1 MDFRLLKDIICV
13 SSTPEYSGYN
23 TKLRRNQYCEIKSKT
38 NVLYNPLLDTSTI
51 LTAMHAVE
59 KVTKEAEQEIT
70 MLMRNHQ
77 LYRVAVNIVWADP
90 RQWPQFFSRLGGIY
104 MLMSFIGCV
113 DKLMGGS
120 GLNMLMGKALAGV
133 EKLLLGGKFLMN
145 LRALGVVVIE
155 LLRDIIGDSPTV
167 DVFNKKLTEPF
178 EKSILADHWIKNLID
193 PLL

>member
-1 MDFRLLKDIICV
+1 
-13 SSTPEYSGYN
+13 
-23 TKLRRNQYCEIKSKT
+23 
-38 NVLYNPLLDTSTI
+38 
-51 LTAMHAVE
+51 
-59 KVTKEAEQEIT
+59 